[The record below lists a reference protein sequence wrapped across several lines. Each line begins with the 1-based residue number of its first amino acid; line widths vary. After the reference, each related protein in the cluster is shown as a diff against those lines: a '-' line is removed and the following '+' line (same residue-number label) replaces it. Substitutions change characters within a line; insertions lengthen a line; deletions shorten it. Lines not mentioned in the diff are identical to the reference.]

1 MNEHLEPMQA
11 EETLLQESAQES
23 AAERTEEE
31 ALLRQLIEDAEDLR
45 RQYTDFDLEAALDN
59 EAFSGFLLQGLSMRQ
74 AYELSHAEQI
84 FQSRLAAEKQKW
96 QVEQLAMQARV
107 GEAAAQS
114 KGGGEGVAAMSRK
127 QREEI
132 ARRVSRGEIITL

>member
-1 MNEHLEPMQA
+1 MNEHLEPAQA

-23 AAERTEEE
+23 AAERMEE

>member
-1 MNEHLEPMQA
+1 MNEHLEPAQA
-11 EETLLQESAQES
+11 EESLLQESAQES
-23 AAERTEEE
+23 AAERTEE

-84 FQSRLAAEKQKW
+84 FQNRLAAEKQKW
-96 QVEQLAMQARV
+96 QAEQLAMQARV
-107 GEAAAQS
+107 GEAAAES
-114 KGGGEGVAAMSRK
+114 KGGGEGVADMSRK

-132 ARRVSRGEIITL
+132 ARCVSRGEIITL